1 MIPVDLLMFDLDG
14 TLIDS
19 RKDLADS
26 VNRTFREIGIPE
38 KPRETLYGYVGNG
51 VRRLISDAVG
61 DRGPSLVERAH
72 AVFQRHYL
80 EHLLDETRIYP
91 GMPDVLDH
99 FSKKKKAVVTNKPV
113 VYTTRILLGLSV
125 NTRFDLVVAGEDSS
139 PLKPHPE
146 MILRALRHFGVSS
159 DRAVMIGDSVNDI
172 RAARDAGVRS
182 CAVGYGIGDPEELK
196 RAGPDLFSETVRD
209 LTRLFC

>member
-19 RKDLADS
+19 RRDLADS
-26 VNRTFREIGIPE
+26 VNRTFREIGVPE

-61 DRGPSLVERAH
+61 DRDPSLVERAH

-91 GMPDVLDH
+91 GMPEVLDH
-99 FSKKKKAVVTNKPV
+99 FSRKKKAVVTNKPV
-113 VYTTRILLGLSV
+113 VYTTRILLGLRV

-146 MILRALRHFGVSS
+146 MILRTLRHFGVSS
-159 DRAVMIGDSVNDI
+159 DRAVMIGDSVNDV